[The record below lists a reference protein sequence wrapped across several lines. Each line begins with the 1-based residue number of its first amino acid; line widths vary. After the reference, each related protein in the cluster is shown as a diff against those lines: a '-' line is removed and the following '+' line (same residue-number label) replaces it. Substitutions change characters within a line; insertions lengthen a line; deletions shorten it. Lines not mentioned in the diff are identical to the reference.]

1 MRASENTLDE
11 QARAGTGGSVALL
24 ATTVFLSAF
33 LLFQVQPIIGKYIL
47 PWFGSTS
54 GVWATA
60 LLFFQLMLLGGYAYA
75 HFIVSR
81 MTWRR
86 QAVLH
91 AVLLATVLIA
101 LPITP
106 ADSWKPT
113 SADAPVARIL
123 LILMAS
129 VGAPYLLLAAT
140 APLIQRWFAQ
150 LHPGRS
156 PYRLYALSNLGSL
169 LALLSY
175 PFLVEPYVRLRS
187 QTLYWSL
194 AYVVFGALCAA
205 CAWMLYRSL
214 RGVDLGDAGAET
226 VRDDSAPIVGP
237 RPGAGAAF
245 LWLSLSACG
254 SGLLLATTNQMSMD
268 IAVVPFLWIVPLC
281 IYLLSFI
288 LTFDHERWYVRPLFI
303 AALPVAL
310 INAVR
315 LLYGGVDLDLM
326 DQVVGYLLTLFVCC
340 MCCHGELSRA
350 RPAAQHLTYF
360 FLIVSVGG
368 AVGGLLVAILAPALL
383 PSTYEYHLLLVAC
396 YLLMGV
402 VLARL
407 LAGGDPDPTRGPLRR
422 AMIGMCVVTGL
433 VSIAFGTF
441 VLLRPETWTEGTRV
455 DPSETFAAWQAQMR
469 MFGAV
474 VAVVVLALIELWRRR
489 EGVMLASW
497 WTSRRGLA
505 CIAFAGATAV
515 GFVSLTGGLVWQVT
529 NEEESTVELDRN
541 FYGALALKERDEGSE
556 IHRLSL
562 THGRIR
568 HGSQLSDFPG
578 WPTEYYGPE
587 TGVALAI
594 QLHPR
599 RADTTRQFRVGIVG
613 LGVGT
618 TAAYANTRVDAD
630 AEDES
635 YVTVQDVSE
644 PDYFRFYELNPLVAR
659 WATERFTFLGDATAR
674 GADVAVFEGDARI
687 VLERQ
692 LEQGDAQRF
701 DVFAIDAFSSD
712 AIPLHLL
719 TLESMQTYLAH
730 LQPDGILALHVTNRF
745 VDLLP
750 IVQRLADETDLSAV
764 YVENYSSSDRVV
776 NSSDWVLLSRNQ
788 GFLDSEAVREDEE
801 PMPDAGPLW
810 TDDFSSLFEVVE
822 ASE

>member
-1 MRASENTLDE
+1 
-11 QARAGTGGSVALL
+11 
-24 ATTVFLSAF
+24 
-33 LLFQVQPIIGKYIL
+33 
-47 PWFGSTS
+47 
-54 GVWATA
+54 
-60 LLFFQLMLLGGYAYA
+60 
-75 HFIVSR
+75 
-81 MTWRR
+81 
-86 QAVLH
+86 
-91 AVLLATVLIA
+91 
-101 LPITP
+101 
-106 ADSWKPT
+106 
-113 SADAPVARIL
+113 
-123 LILMAS
+123 
-129 VGAPYLLLAAT
+129 
-140 APLIQRWFAQ
+140 
-150 LHPGRS
+150 
-156 PYRLYALSNLGSL
+156 
-169 LALLSY
+169 
-175 PFLVEPYVRLRS
+175 
-187 QTLYWSL
+187 
-194 AYVVFGALCAA
+194 
-205 CAWMLYRSL
+205 
-214 RGVDLGDAGAET
+214 
-226 VRDDSAPIVGP
+226 
-237 RPGAGAAF
+237 
-245 LWLSLSACG
+245 
-254 SGLLLATTNQMSMD
+254 
-268 IAVVPFLWIVPLC
+268 
-281 IYLLSFI
+281 
-288 LTFDHERWYVRPLFI
+288 
-303 AALPVAL
+303 
-310 INAVR
+310 
-315 LLYGGVDLDLM
+315 
-326 DQVVGYLLTLFVCC
+326 
-340 MCCHGELSRA
+340 
-350 RPAAQHLTYF
+350 
-360 FLIVSVGG
+360 
-368 AVGGLLVAILAPALL
+368 
-383 PSTYEYHLLLVAC
+383 
-396 YLLMGV
+396 
-402 VLARL
+402 
-407 LAGGDPDPTRGPLRR
+407 
-422 AMIGMCVVTGL
+422 
-433 VSIAFGTF
+433 
-441 VLLRPETWTEGTRV
+441 
-455 DPSETFAAWQAQMR
+455 
-469 MFGAV
+469 
-474 VAVVVLALIELWRRR
+474 
-489 EGVMLASW
+489 MLASW